1 MLHVALGL
9 RTVERRSI
17 IFRAPNASSVVATT
31 MGRLRTNSPVMTY
44 LGFYTYSVDVC
55 TVRCICPSRGAK
67 RGISKRG
74 RLQIGP
80 KRAQTGPNGPNWA
93 FWAFARNA
101 QLGILGIRPKCP
113 IGPIWARLGPIGPIW
128 AQMDTPKR
136 TLNTRHPTSANC
148 GDNLPKTGVKS
159 PRL

>member
-1 MLHVALGL
+1 MLKIVKAHHLLAETGPSTSPADGRHNVRG
-9 RTVERRSI
+9 TSVEI
-17 IFRAPNASSVVATT
+17 QGVLNGEFLN
-31 MGRLRTNSPVMTY
+31 G
-44 LGFYTYSVDVC
+44 DVC
-55 TVRCICPSRGAK
+55 KLVPN
-67 RGISKRG
+67 
-74 RLQIGP
+74 GP

-159 PRL
+159 PRLRVPRLAAL